1 MFTFVIQP
9 DLFIF
14 YLSLIIIL
22 YCVIAHSIAKD
33 KLYCWLSGQDSQT
46 PMYIICPHVIH
57 IYMSPV
63 CIYPPMSSF
72 AREPNYAPPTVPA
85 PAPAT
90 AIPQSPY
97 ARPICYAHWGYLF
110 CDVGVRL
117 SPSLTLVVQDRRDV
131 RMADA
136 HTQRFGRLPPCRQP
150 LLPNGQS

>member
-1 MFTFVIQP
+1 MEINSIRMFTFVIQP

-33 KLYCWLSGQDSQT
+33 KVYCWLSGQDSQT

-63 CIYPPMSSF
+63 CIYPPCLVLRGSRITPRAYGSRSRSRNSS
-72 AREPNYAPPTVPA
+72 PPA
-85 PAPAT
+85 P
-90 AIPQSPY
+90 IC
-97 ARPICYAHWGYLF
+97 PICYAHWGYLF

-136 HTQRFGRLPPCRQP
+136 HTQGFGRLPPIFTT
-150 LLPNGQS
+150 